1 MYNSITFNPEL
12 IKRYDRTGPRY
23 TSYPTAN
30 QFNERV
36 DACDY
41 TTWARQSNEDPIPRS
56 LSLYFHLPFCNTIC
70 YYCACNKI
78 VTKNTQRAVDYL
90 TDLHHEIELQGELFD
105 SDRVVEQLHWGGGT
119 PTFLTAEQMRQLM
132 LKIGQHFKLRSDD
145 GGEYSIE
152 VDPRSTDS
160 STIKQLRSLG
170 FNRLSVGVQDFD
182 AEVQRAVNRIQSVAL
197 TQSVIESARRCEFK
211 SINIDLIYGLPLQT
225 VSRFAETLDTLIKI
239 NPDRIALYNYAHLPH
254 RFPPQRRINAADLP
268 KAEEKLSILQYSIER
283 LTQAGYVYIGM
294 DHFARPD
301 DELAVAQHKGTL
313 HRNFQGYSAHS
324 NCDSVAMGVSAI
336 SNIGDHFCQNTT
348 DINVYHE
355 QLGKNKLPIYRG
367 YESQSTDILRRD
379 IIQQLICFFR
389 LDIGN
394 IEQRWSID
402 FNDYFGPELKRLE
415 PMQADGLLVV
425 TNDEIRVLDDGR
437 FLVRNI
443 CMVFDRFIDPQ
454 GDNGL
459 FSRLV

>member
-1 MYNSITFNPEL
+1 
-12 IKRYDRTGPRY
+12 
-23 TSYPTAN
+23 
-30 QFNERV
+30 
-36 DACDY
+36 
-41 TTWARQSNEDPIPRS
+41 
-56 LSLYFHLPFCNTIC
+56 
-70 YYCACNKI
+70 
-78 VTKNTQRAVDYL
+78 
-90 TDLHHEIELQGELFD
+90 
-105 SDRVVEQLHWGGGT
+105 
-119 PTFLTAEQMRQLM
+119 
-132 LKIGQHFKLRSDD
+132 
-145 GGEYSIE
+145 
-152 VDPRSTDS
+152 
-160 STIKQLRSLG
+160 
-170 FNRLSVGVQDFD
+170 VQDFD
-182 AEVQRAVNRIQSVAL
+182 AKVQRAVNRIQSVAL

-225 VSRFAETLDTLIKI
+225 VSSFAETLETLIEL

-254 RFPPQRRINAADLP
+254 RFPPQRRIKAADLP
-268 KAEEKLSILQYSIER
+268 EAEEKLSILQYSIER

-355 QLGKNKLPIYRG
+355 QLRENKLPIYRG
-367 YESQSTDILRRD
+367 YETRSSDILRRY

-394 IEQRWSID
+394 IEQRWSIK
-402 FNDYFGPELKRLE
+402 FNDYFAPELKRLE
-415 PMQADGLLVV
+415 PMQVDGLLVV
-425 TNDEIRVLDDGR
+425 TNDEIRVLDEGR
-437 FLVRNI
+437 LLVRNI
-443 CMVFDRFIDPQ
+443 CMVFDRFINPQ
-454 GDNGL
+454 VKYNL

>member
-1 MYNSITFNPEL
+1 MTKSIAFNPEL
-12 IKRYDRTGPRY
+12 IKRYDQPGPRY

-41 TTWARQSNEDPIPRS
+41 TTWARQSNEDPIPRP

-78 VTKNTQRAVDYL
+78 ITKNTQRAVDYL
-90 TDLHHEIELQGELFD
+90 VDLHHEIELQSELFD

-119 PTFLTAEQMRQLM
+119 PTFLTGAQMQQLM
-132 LKIGQHFKLRSDD
+132 LKIGQHFKLRNDD

-152 VDPRSTDS
+152 IDPRSIDK
-160 STIKQLRSLG
+160 STIKHLRSLG

-182 AEVQRAVNRIQSVAL
+182 AKVQRAVNRIQSVA
-197 TQSVIESARRCEFK
+197 
-211 SINIDLIYGLPLQT
+211 
-225 VSRFAETLDTLIKI
+225 
-239 NPDRIALYNYAHLPH
+239 
-254 RFPPQRRINAADLP
+254 
-268 KAEEKLSILQYSIER
+268 

-294 DHFARPD
+294 DHFARPS
-301 DELAVAQHKGTL
+301 DELAVAQYLGTL

-324 NCDSVAMGVSAI
+324 ICDSVAMGVSAI

-348 DINVYHE
+348 DIIVYHE
-355 QLGKNKLPIYRG
+355 QLRKNKLPIYRG
-367 YESQSTDILRRD
+367 YEAHSNDLLRRE

-389 LDIGN
+389 LDIAS

-402 FNDYFGPELKRLE
+402 FNDYFASELNRLE
-415 PMQADGLLVV
+415 PMQTDGLLVV
-425 TNDEIRVLDDGR
+425 TSDEIQVLDDGR
-437 FLVRNI
+437 LLVRNI
-443 CMVFDRFIDPQ
+443 CMVFDRFIGPRVC
-454 GDNGL
+454 NGK

>member
-283 LTQAGYVYIGM
+283 LTQAGYIYIGM

-454 GDNGL
+454 EKDSL

>member
-283 LTQAGYVYIGM
+283 LTQAGYIYIGM

-437 FLVRNI
+437 LLVRNI

-454 GDNGL
+454 EKDSL

>member
-1 MYNSITFNPEL
+1 MP
-12 IKRYDRTGPRY
+12 
-23 TSYPTAN
+23 
-30 QFNERV
+30 
-36 DACDY
+36 
-41 TTWARQSNEDPIPRS
+41 
-56 LSLYFHLPFCNTIC
+56 
-70 YYCACNKI
+70 
-78 VTKNTQRAVDYL
+78 
-90 TDLHHEIELQGELFD
+90 
-105 SDRVVEQLHWGGGT
+105 
-119 PTFLTAEQMRQLM
+119 QLM
-132 LKIGQHFKLRSDD
+132 LKIGQHFKLRSHD
-145 GGEYSIE
+145 GDEYSIE

-454 GDNGL
+454 EKDSL

>member
-41 TTWARQSNEDPIPRS
+41 TTWVRQSNEDLIPRS
-56 LSLYFHLPFCNTIC
+56 LFLYFHLPFCNTIC

-132 LKIGQHFKLRSDD
+132 LKIGQYFKLRSDD

-160 STIKQLRSLG
+160 STIKHLRSLG

-367 YESQSTDILRRD
+367 YEAQSTDILRRD

-402 FNDYFGPELKRLE
+402 FNDYFAPELKRLE

-425 TNDEIRVLDDGR
+425 TNDEIQVLDDGR

-454 GDNGL
+454 EKDGL

>member
-41 TTWARQSNEDPIPRS
+41 TTWARQSNEDLIPRS

-78 VTKNTQRAVDYL
+78 VTKNTQRAIDYL

-119 PTFLTAEQMRQLM
+119 PTFLTAEQMHRLM
-132 LKIGQHFKLRSDD
+132 LKIGRHFRLRSDD

-160 STIKQLRSLG
+160 STIKHLRSLG
-170 FNRLSVGVQDFD
+170 FNRLSIGVQDFD

-268 KAEEKLSILQYSIER
+268 EAEEKLSILQYSIER

-301 DELAVAQHKGTL
+301 DELAVAQYLGTL

-324 NCDSVAMGVSAI
+324 DLDSVAMGVSAI

-348 DINVYHE
+348 DIIVYHE
-355 QLGKNKLPIYRG
+355 QLRENKLPIYRG
-367 YESQSTDILRRD
+367 YESRPADNLRRE

-389 LDIGN
+389 LDIAN
-394 IEQRWSID
+394 IEQRWTID
-402 FNDYFGPELKRLE
+402 FNDYFAPELKRLE

-425 TNDEIRVLDDGR
+425 TNDEIQVLDDGR
-437 FLVRNI
+437 LLVRNI

-454 GDNGL
+454 EKDGL

>member
-41 TTWARQSNEDPIPRS
+41 TIWARQSNEDPIPRS

-160 STIKQLRSLG
+160 STIKHLRSLG

-437 FLVRNI
+437 LLVRNI

>member
-454 GDNGL
+454 EKDSL

>member
-1 MYNSITFNPEL
+1 MTNHIAFNPEL
-12 IKRYDRTGPRY
+12 IKRYDQPGPRY

-36 DACDY
+36 DARDY
-41 TTWARQSNEDPIPRS
+41 TTWAKQSNEYPIPRP
-56 LSLYFHLPFCNTIC
+56 LSLYFHLPFCNNIC

-78 VTKNTQRAVDYL
+78 ITKNTQRAVDYL
-90 TDLHHEIELQGELFD
+90 ADLHHEIELQSELFD

-119 PTFLTAEQMRQLM
+119 PTFLTGEQMQQLM
-132 LKIGQHFKLRSDD
+132 LNISQHFRLRSDD
-145 GGEYSIE
+145 GGDYSIE
-152 VDPRSTDS
+152 IDPRSTDS
-160 STIKQLRSLG
+160 NTIKHLRSLG

-182 AEVQRAVNRIQSVAL
+182 AKVQRAVNRIQSVAL
-197 TQSVIESARRCEFK
+197 TQSVIESARRCGFK

-225 VSRFAETLDTLIKI
+225 VSRFAETLETLIEL

-268 KAEEKLSILQYSIER
+268 EAEEKLSILQYSIER

-294 DHFARPD
+294 DHFARPN
-301 DELAVAQHKGTL
+301 DELAVAQYQGTL

-324 NCDSVAMGVSAI
+324 HCDSVAMGVSAI

-348 DINVYHE
+348 DIIVYHE
-355 QLGKNKLPIYRG
+355 QLRENKLPIYRG
-367 YESQSTDILRRD
+367 YETHAKDILRRE

-389 LDIGN
+389 LDVAN
-394 IEQRWSID
+394 IEQHWTID
-402 FNDYFGPELKRLE
+402 FKDYFTSELKRLE

-425 TNDEIRVLDDGR
+425 TNDEIQVLDSGR
-437 FLVRNI
+437 LLVRNI
-443 CMVFDRFIDPQ
+443 CMVFDRFI
-454 GDNGL
+454 GLRACNGL